1 MTTEIVSAFA
11 SHNALPPSELSK
23 VIASVANTLARLD
36 EGRER
41 DRKQKPAVPVKMAV
55 RRNVVTCLICGK
67 KQKVLKRHL
76 RVAHEVTPAEYREM
90 FGLEPGFPI
99 VAPTYAQKRSVIARA
114 VGLGK
119 APARKSDRKSV
130 KKAA

>member
-1 MTTEIVSAFA
+1 MTTEIVTAYA

-23 VIASVANTLARLD
+23 VIASVANALARLD
-36 EGRER
+36 DGRER
-41 DRKQKPAVPVKMAV
+41 SRKRKPAVPVKSAV
-55 RRNVVTCLICGK
+55 RRNVVTCLICGR

-90 FGLEPGFPI
+90 FDLEPGFPI
-99 VAPTYAQKRSVIARA
+99 VAPTYAHQRSVIARA

-119 APARKSDRKSV
+119 APAQKSARKSV